1 MFFPRYTHVCICVQ
15 YMYVCVY
22 MCWNPLVRGCRCKK
36 IFKKKVQQQRGGG
49 GRGKRE
55 REKVV
60 CTYHAHTVS
69 LVIFEFHFLS
79 SSSSLF
85 FITVFVTCVV
95 ICGLRH
101 AIFVCLPP
109 QSRFQKIRFKISFWR
124 REIWKLKK
132 NRRPRLMRRM
142 DIVKNNCGASDI
154 FDFSERHSKQFC
166 WGQKKKMTR
175 QRRLRPSNCANVA
188 AKKFLFPF
196 NNNFTVEGEEDFLC
210 VLLRPAQSGWH
221 RFTGKRV
228 ENAVHVVSL
237 LLFTMETD
245 ICLSAGL
252 SSVGGNQAEPHPW
265 WDADVDVGRQSAIN
279 EGRGSRQRDW
289 GLGSASNPGQRLDRL
304 LFNAQSANDQK
315 GKWENQTK
323 TTYFDFSLLFSFSF
337 FSFSFVCVGEII
349 NLHDTQ
355 VYIRR

>member
-289 GLGSASNPGQRLDRL
+289 GLHQTRAKGSIVYYSTLNQPMTKRENEKIKLKQPISISLFFFLFPFFLFRLC
-304 LFNAQSANDQK
+304 AW
-315 GKWENQTK
+315 GK
-323 TTYFDFSLLFSFSF
+323 L
-337 FSFSFVCVGEII
+337 
-349 NLHDTQ
+349 
-355 VYIRR
+355 